1 MKAVFVS
8 CTVRAYDL
16 ASELDRKW
24 KMKYPDAEVAH
35 IVKCAA
41 LKELSVRESISEAVG
56 EFFGCAD
63 LIVFFTAMGIA
74 VRSVA
79 PFIEHKSVDPA
90 VVVVDECGR
99 YSVSMLSGHH
109 GGANQYAREIA
120 ELIGAEPVITTATDS
135 EGKFAVDEFAR
146 VNNLEVTD
154 WEMAKRISAEILS
167 GGEIALFDEAQN
179 LLAVSEDG
187 RMYAIGNN
195 ELSGIGT
202 GHTEEKY
209 TREKPESLRYGIIIS
224 NKISNKKSNKKSSDN
239 EYCACENLLQ
249 LIPKN
254 IYLGIG
260 CKKGTDSI
268 KIQTAVE
275 KALERA
281 NISRKAVAKAA
292 SINLKADEPGIL
304 EFCERNE
311 IEFVTFSADELL
323 KVEGSVSGSSF
334 VQQVTGVDNVCE
346 RSALAAGGGRLILPK
361 QVFEG
366 VTVAVAEGK
375 DLLKE
380 VLHRFRTET
389 LE

>member
-1 MKAVFVS
+1 MKTVFVS
-8 CTVRAYDL
+8 CTVRAYEL

-24 KMKYPDAEVAH
+24 KIEYPGAEVAH

-41 LKELSVRESISEAVG
+41 LQELSVRESVSEAVG
-56 EFFGCAD
+56 GVFGCAD

-74 VRSVA
+74 VRSIA
-79 PFIEHKSVDPA
+79 PFIRHKSVDPA

-99 YSVSMLSGHH
+99 YSISLLSGHH
-109 GGANQYAREIA
+109 GGANQYAQEIA

-146 VNNLEVTD
+146 LNDLEVTD
-154 WEMAKRISAEILS
+154 WELAKRISAEILS
-167 GGEIALFDEAQN
+167 GGEIALYDEEQN
-179 LLAVSEDG
+179 LLAVSKDG
-187 RMYAIGNN
+187 RMPEIGA
-195 ELSGIGT
+195 ERI
-202 GHTEEKY
+202 EEKY
-209 TREKPESLRYGIIIS
+209 AREKLENLRYGIIIS
-224 NKISNKKSNKKSSDN
+224 NKKRSDN

-260 CKKGTDSI
+260 CKKGTDSVR
-268 KIQTAVE
+268 IQMAVE

-281 NISRKAVAKAA
+281 DISRKAVVKAA
-292 SINLKADEPGIL
+292 SINLKADESGIL
-304 EFCERNE
+304 DFCERYG

-334 VQQVTGVDNVCE
+334 VEQVTGIDNVCE

-366 VTVAVAEGK
+366 VTVAVAER
-375 DLLKE
+375 LL
-380 VLHRFRTET
+380 
-389 LE
+389 

>member
-24 KMKYPDAEVAH
+24 KMKYPDAEAVH

-79 PFIEHKSVDPA
+79 PFIRHKSVDPA

-167 GGEIALFDEAQN
+167 GGETALYDEEQN

-195 ELSGIGT
+195 EMSGMQT
-202 GHTEEKY
+202 EYTEEKY

-224 NKISNKKSNKKSSDN
+224 NKIFNKISNKKSSDN

-275 KALERA
+275 KALERE

-304 EFCERNE
+304 EFCERNG

-366 VTVAVAEGK
+366 VTVAVAEDK
-375 DLLKE
+375 DLFKE
-380 VLHRFRTET
+380 VLHRFRTEA